1 MQTRHNRFI
10 QAIFAAILF
19 ALFAL
24 SAQKAS
30 AIEIKEI
37 TSDKG
42 IKALLVEDYTLPII
56 ALSMSIEGG
65 STQDEIGKEGTFRLM
80 SALMDEGA
88 GDLDNAA
95 FQSILEEQGIS
106 ISFSGSRDNFSAGMR
121 MLRDDRNQ
129 AFELMQLAL
138 AKPRF
143 DEAAIERL
151 RDAIRT
157 GIIRSKT
164 SPGANAAKAL
174 RQTLFP
180 GHLYN
185 RPHQGDETSIDA
197 ITREDIIMMHE
208 KIMTRENLY
217 VGVVG
222 AISED
227 ELKVVLDKL
236 FSHMPEKSRITVV
249 EDIEPQT
256 GQIIELEMPVPNVSI
271 SLAYNGIK
279 RDEPDFFAAHL
290 MNHILGGG
298 TFSSRLYE
306 EIREKRGL
314 VYGVNSGI
322 ASFNHTSYLSARTS
336 TRPENREETLSL
348 IKEEVLKIVRDGVTE
363 EELDKAKKF
372 VTGAY
377 AINNLDTSGK
387 IAGVLVALQSEA
399 LGIDYIETREQ
410 EIAKV
415 TLEDINRVAKR
426 LLDVEPTTV
435 IVGPPPTQ

>member
-1 MQTRHNRFI
+1 MQIAYNKLI
-10 QAIFAAILF
+10 QTVLVVLAIAFF
-19 ALFAL
+19 
-24 SAQKAS
+24 SMQVQTAS
-30 AIEIKEI
+30 AIEIKQVK
-37 TSDKG
+37 SDKG

-56 ALSMSIEGG
+56 ALSFSIEGG
-65 STQDEIGKEGTFRLM
+65 STQDEIGKEGTLRLM
-80 SALMDEGA
+80 TALMDEGA
-88 GDLDNAA
+88 GDLDNIA

-106 ISFSGSRDNFSAGMR
+106 INFSSSRDNFSGSMR
-121 MLRDDRNQ
+121 MLRDDRDQ
-129 AFELMQLAL
+129 AFELMHLAL
-138 AKPRF
+138 TKPRF
-143 DEAAIERL
+143 DETAIERM

-164 SPGANAAKAL
+164 NPGANAAKAL
-174 RQTLFP
+174 RETLFP

-185 RPHQGDETSIDA
+185 RSHRGNETSIDA
-197 ITREDIIMMHE
+197 ITREDIVTMNE
-208 KIMTRENLY
+208 KILTRENLF

-227 ELKVVLDKL
+227 ELKTVLDTL
-236 FSHMPEKSRITVV
+236 FGDMPEKSRIEVI
-249 EDIEPQT
+249 EDIAPKT
-256 GQIIELEMPVPNVSI
+256 GQTIELEMPVPNVSI

-279 RDEPDFFAAHL
+279 RDDPDFFAAHL

-298 TFSSRLYE
+298 SFSSRLYE

-322 ASFNHTSYLSARTS
+322 ATFDHSAYLTARTS
-336 TRPENREETLSL
+336 TRPENRDETLSL

-363 EELDKAKKF
+363 EELEKAKKF
-372 VTGAY
+372 VAGSY

-399 LGIDYIETREQ
+399 LGIDYIETREKQ
-410 EIAKV
+410 IAAV
-415 TLEDINRVAKR
+415 TLDDIRRVAKR

-435 IVGPPPTQ
+435 IVGPATQ